1 MQQIQLP
8 KLKKVDPNRPK
19 KKKILLLSD
28 DLRAHSG
35 IATMSREFVIGT
47 AHKYDW
53 VQLAATIKHPERGK
67 ILDLSGD
74 VNKHAGIDHADVK
87 LIPWDGYGDPV
98 ILRQL
103 IREHKPDAIMHFTD
117 PRYWIWLYQMEH
129 EIRQQCPLI
138 YYNIWDDLP
147 YPFWNEDYYESC
159 DLLMNISKQTQNIV
173 KNVLRRNPKP
183 DWAVQYVP
191 HGINEKAVR
200 PLTDTDPDWN
210 EYQQM
215 RQRFSDMGI
224 EFLVFWNNR
233 NIRRKQPGDLILA
246 YKHFCDQLPKEKAE
260 KCALFMHTQ
269 PRDENGTDLFAV
281 KEAICPD
288 YKVVFSEQPVDA
300 RTMNMYYNLA
310 DVVVNIASNE
320 GFGLSGA
327 EALMAGTP
335 SIVNVTGGLQ
345 DHCRFEDENG
355 NWINFN
361 TEFASNHTGRYQKH
375 GEWVKPVFP
384 SNRSL
389 QGSIPTP
396 YIFDDRVRFED
407 VADAIMYW
415 YNMSREER
423 KAYGLK
429 GHEWMKSDESM
440 MSARVMCERM
450 VECIDTC
457 FDNWTPRK
465 QFDIFKNTPAEKI
478 TKNGIVL

>member
-74 VNKHAGIDHADVK
+74 VNKHAGINHADVK

-98 ILRQL
+98 IIRQL

-191 HGINEKAVR
+191 HGINEKVIR
-200 PLTDTDPDWN
+200 PLTDTDPDWD

-215 RQRFSDMGI
+215 SQRFSDMGI

-246 YKHFCDQLPKEKAE
+246 YKHFCDQLPKEKAD

-361 TEFASNHTGRYQKH
+361 TEFASNHTGRYRKH

-423 KAYGLK
+423 KAHGLK

-450 VECIDTC
+450 IECIDTC

-465 QFDIFKNTPAEKI
+465 RFDIYKNTPSEKI

>member
-8 KLKKVDPNRPK
+8 KLKKVDANRPK

-183 DWAVQYVP
+183 EWAVQYVP

-345 DHCRFEDENG
+345 DQCRFEDENG
-355 NWINFN
+355 NWINFD

-457 FDNWTPRK
+457 FENWTPRK
-465 QFDIFKNTPAEKI
+465 RFDIFKNTPAEKI

>member
-19 KKKILLLSD
+19 KRKILLLSD

-74 VNKHAGIDHADVK
+74 VNTHAGIDHADVK

-191 HGINEKAVR
+191 HGINEKVIR

-215 RQRFSDMGI
+215 CQRFSDMGI

-288 YKVVFSEQPVDA
+288 YKVVFSEQPVDT

-361 TEFASNHTGRYQKH
+361 TEFASNHTGRYRKH

-423 KAYGLK
+423 KAHGLK

-457 FDNWTPRK
+457 FENWTPRK
-465 QFDIFKNTPAEKI
+465 RFDIYKNTPSEKI

>member
-355 NWINFN
+355 NWIDFD

-429 GHEWMKSDESM
+429 GHEWIKSDESM

-465 QFDIFKNTPAEKI
+465 RFDIFKNTPSEKI

>member
-355 NWINFN
+355 NWIDFD

-423 KAYGLK
+423 KAHGLK
-429 GHEWMKSDESM
+429 GHEWMKSNESM

-450 VECIDTC
+450 IECIDTC

-465 QFDIFKNTPAEKI
+465 RFDIYKNTPSEKI

>member
-1 MQQIQLP
+1 
-8 KLKKVDPNRPK
+8 
-19 KKKILLLSD
+19 
-28 DLRAHSG
+28 
-35 IATMSREFVIGT
+35 
-47 AHKYDW
+47 
-53 VQLAATIKHPERGK
+53 
-67 ILDLSGD
+67 
-74 VNKHAGIDHADVK
+74 
-87 LIPWDGYGDPV
+87 
-98 ILRQL
+98 
-103 IREHKPDAIMHFTD
+103 
-117 PRYWIWLYQMEH
+117 
-129 EIRQQCPLI
+129 
-138 YYNIWDDLP
+138 
-147 YPFWNEDYYESC
+147 
-159 DLLMNISKQTQNIV
+159 V

-200 PLTDTDPDWN
+200 PLTDTDPDWT

-215 RQRFSDMGI
+215 RQRFTDMGI

-288 YKVVFSEQPVDA
+288 YKVVFSEQPVDT

-355 NWINFN
+355 NWIDFD
-361 TEFASNHTGRYQKH
+361 TEFASNHTGRYRKH

-423 KAYGLK
+423 KVYGLK
-429 GHEWMKSDESM
+429 GHEWMKSNESM

-465 QFDIFKNTPAEKI
+465 RFDIYKNTASEKI

>member
-335 SIVNVTGGLQ
+335 CIVNVTGGLQ

-355 NWINFN
+355 NWVDFD

-423 KAYGLK
+423 KAHGLK
-429 GHEWMKSDESM
+429 GHEWMKSNESM

-450 VECIDTC
+450 IECIDTC

-465 QFDIFKNTPAEKI
+465 RFDIYKNTPSEKI

>member
-1 MQQIQLP
+1 MQQLQLP
-8 KLKKVDPNRPK
+8 KLRKVDPNRPK

-53 VQLAATIKHPERGK
+53 VQLSATIKHPERGK
-67 ILDLSGD
+67 ILDLSAD

-103 IREHKPDAIMHFTD
+103 IREHKPDAVMHFTD

-173 KNVLRRNPKP
+173 NNVLRRNPKP

-191 HGINEKAVR
+191 HGINEKRFR
-200 PLTDTDPDWN
+200 PLTESDADWT

-215 RQRFSDMGI
+215 QARFKDMGI
-224 EFLVFWNNR
+224 DFLVFWNNR

-260 KCALFMHTQ
+260 RCALFMHTQ

-288 YKVVFSEQPVDA
+288 YKVIFSDQPVDEKA
-300 RTMNMYYNLA
+300 MNMYYNLA

-320 GFGLSGA
+320 GFGLSGV

-335 SIVNVTGGLQ
+335 TIVNVTGGLQ

-355 NWINFN
+355 NWINF
-361 TEFASNHTGRYQKH
+361 TTDFPSNHTGVYRKH
-375 GEWVKPVFP
+375 GPWVKPVFP

-396 YIFDDRVRFED
+396 YIFDDRVQFEE

-423 KAYGLK
+423 KAK
-429 GHEWMKSDESM
+429 GQIGSEWVRSSESM
-440 MSARVMCERM
+440 MSAAKMCERM
-450 VECIDTC
+450 IECIDTC
-457 FDNWTPRK
+457 FENWTPRK
-465 QFDIFKNTPAEKI
+465 RFAIYKNKPAEKI
-478 TKNGIVL
+478 VKPGIVL

>member
-355 NWINFN
+355 NWVDFD

-423 KAYGLK
+423 KAHGLK
-429 GHEWMKSDESM
+429 GHEWMKSNESM

-450 VECIDTC
+450 IECIDTC

-465 QFDIFKNTPAEKI
+465 RFDIYKNTPSEKI

>member
-74 VNKHAGIDHADVK
+74 VNKHAGINHADVK

-98 ILRQL
+98 IIRQL

-191 HGINEKAVR
+191 HGINEKVIR

-215 RQRFSDMGI
+215 RQRFTDMGI

-288 YKVVFSEQPVDA
+288 YKVVFSEQPVDT

-361 TEFASNHTGRYQKH
+361 TEFASNHTGRYRKH

-423 KAYGLK
+423 KAHGLK

-465 QFDIFKNTPAEKI
+465 RFDIYKNSPSEKI